1 MFTPEELVGS
11 AVKLATL
18 PDVYI
23 RLRALLDD
31 PDTSMADIANLI
43 AHDPG
48 LTARLLKM
56 VNSAFFR
63 FAAKIETVS
72 RAVSLLGL
80 FLAKLP
86 EKVPHKHA

>member
-48 LTARLLKM
+48 LTARLL
-56 VNSAFFR
+56 
-63 FAAKIETVS
+63 
-72 RAVSLLGL
+72 
-80 FLAKLP
+80 
-86 EKVPHKHA
+86 